1 MTDHFESL
9 NTIVKPD
16 GEHQREHKKN
26 PYIKP
31 KNKNQL
37 RYAFM
42 MITYRSTP
50 EVTTILITVLL
61 GNPVIK
67 IVAVY

>member
-42 MITYRSTP
+42 ITYRSTP